1 MKEPE
6 VLIIIVNYNTEDDTI
21 ELIESIRRLEY
32 KNYEIL
38 IVDNASKS
46 IEKLKKI
53 KNVKLMKNKV
63 NSGIT
68 GAVNLAIRENKNYDY
83 YLLLNSDAV
92 VDRFLLKEL
101 VNVAIKDERIGFVG
115 SAIFNYYS
123 KDLDSLGGKLDFI
136 TGIAKPI
143 KDYYA
148 PAELKKNEYLDACA
162 LLISNK
168 IIKEVGMYD
177 ENFFMYCETEDLI
190 FKAYERGFKA
200 YINPNAKVYHK
211 VYGSS
216 GGKKNKFVVYYLYR
230 NRIILLK
237 KHLKLFRFLLFLLI
251 HFIVIIQV
259 QAILFIFRRQF
270 NLIKS
275 VYKGS
280 RDGVKEAFRKY

>member
-1 MKEPE
+1 MKEPK
-6 VLIIIVNYNTEDDTI
+6 VLIIIVNYNTEEDTL
-21 ELIESIRRLEY
+21 ELVESIRRLEY

-46 IEKLKKI
+46 IEKIKKL
-53 KNVKLMKNKV
+53 KNVKLIKNKI

-68 GAVNLAIRENKNYDY
+68 GAFNLAVRENKNYDY
-83 YLLLNSDAV
+83 YLIVNSDAV
-92 VDRFLLKEL
+92 VDKFLLKEL
-101 VNVAIKDERIGFVG
+101 VNVAIKDEIIGFVG

-123 KDLDSLGGKLDFI
+123 KELDSLGGRLNFV

-143 KDYYA
+143 KDYYTIT
-148 PAELKKNEYLDACA
+148 ELKKNEYLDACA
-162 LLISNK
+162 LLINNK

-177 ENFFMYCETEDLI
+177 ENFFMYCETEDLM
-190 FKAYERGFKA
+190 FKAYEKGFKA

-216 GGKKNKFVVYYLYR
+216 GGKKSKFVVYYLHR

-237 KHLKLFRFLLFLLI
+237 KHLNLFGFLLFLVI
-251 HFIVIIQV
+251 HFIVIIQI
-259 QAILFIFRRQF
+259 QALLFMFRKQF
-270 NLIKS
+270 DLIKS

-280 RDGVKEAFRKY
+280 WDGLKETRKY